1 MDSTSLPNTQRPVRA
16 TIDIPAPSPWVDLEG
31 DAKTQDYGWRQPR
44 YHVLLSDRPFDDDFA
59 RVLIRCLPFGVHFA
73 TGPGSVIELKRLAD
87 SRQTKFEGKPLKDG
101 SNLFGFYN
109 NPVTDRI
116 EVNGGDGLRE
126 MYDYMKDV
134 LQMLYRKD
142 LVRIDERID
151 PVTRQR
157 TLIFNKTGMSRL
169 IQILLHGADD
179 AHELQRARLSQPNH
193 GPEYALGFE
202 WVRAFDESVFDGV
215 LSLQAA
221 LWWSIEH
228 AYDPV
233 PHMQMVSPN
242 ILELTPPPPN

>member
-1 MDSTSLPNTQRPVRA
+1 M
-16 TIDIPAPSPWVDLEG
+16 
-31 DAKTQDYGWRQPR
+31 
-44 YHVLLSDRPFDDDFA
+44 
-59 RVLIRCLPFGVHFA
+59 
-73 TGPGSVIELKRLAD
+73 
-87 SRQTKFEGKPLKDG
+87 KDG
-101 SNLFGFYN
+101 SNLFVLYD

-116 EVNGGDGLRE
+116 EVNGGDGLVE

-142 LVRIDERID
+142 LVRIEERID

-157 TLIFNKTGMSRL
+157 ALILNNTGMSRL

-179 AHELQRARLSQPNH
+179 AHEVQRARLSQPNH
-193 GPEYALGFE
+193 GPEYTLGFE
-202 WVRAFDESVFDGV
+202 WVRAFDGSVLDGV

-221 LWWSIEH
+221 LWWSIDH

-242 ILELTPPPPN
+242 LLELASSTPS